1 MPPQHTQEAQC
12 RPKPI
17 EKKHD
22 EEEEDTL
29 LCGLITRKKRVSES
43 SNGRGV
49 VGRGARWEAREQY
62 ATTANNKQTNNK
74 NNESSNR
81 KEKRQ
86 KKTTTRLLTSRYL
99 MPLKPPRILTCAR
112 RRTWPSTYR
121 SIQRR

>member
-22 EEEEDTL
+22 DDEEEEDTL
-29 LCGLITRKKRVSES
+29 LWGLITRKKRVSES

-62 ATTANNKQTNNK
+62 ATTANNKQTTNNK
-74 NNESSNR
+74 QQE
-81 KEKRQ
+81 
-86 KKTTTRLLTSRYL
+86 
-99 MPLKPPRILTCAR
+99 
-112 RRTWPSTYR
+112 
-121 SIQRR
+121 QREL